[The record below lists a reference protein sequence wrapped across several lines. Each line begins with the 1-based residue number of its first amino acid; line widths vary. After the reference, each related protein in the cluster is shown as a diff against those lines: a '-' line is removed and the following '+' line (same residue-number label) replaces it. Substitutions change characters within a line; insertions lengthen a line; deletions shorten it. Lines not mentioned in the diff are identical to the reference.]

1 MSKHPNRESDTMVTI
16 EAPRFDRPEV
26 EIRASTRRKKTGT
39 AHWSGSRIVVQ
50 IPARIRG
57 RERTTFVDDLVERLM
72 SQRPQNSAGDG
83 ALEGRA
89 MELAAI
95 YNDGVVPRSVRWVKN
110 QQARWAS
117 CSPAS
122 KEIRISNRLR
132 QCPAWVIDAVLVHEL
147 AHLQEVGHT
156 AKFNELADRYPQQHE
171 SALFLEGY
179 ALGLGLRIEEGDVDI
194 PSVEEPSP

>member
-1 MSKHPNRESDTMVTI
+1 MAKHSDKDSDTTVTI

-39 AHWSGSRIVVQ
+39 AHWSGSRIVVL
-50 IPARIRG
+50 IPARIKG
-57 RERTTFVDDLVERLM
+57 RERTTFVDDLVDRLLT
-72 SQRPQNSAGDG
+72 QRPQNSAGD
-83 ALEGRA
+83 ASLEDRA
-89 MELAAI
+89 NQLAELF
-95 YNDGVVPRSVRWVKN
+95 NDGVMPSSVRWVKN

-122 KEIRISNRLR
+122 REIRMSNRLR
-132 QCPAWVIDAVLVHEL
+132 QCPEWVIDAVLVHEL

-156 AKFNELADRYPQQHE
+156 PRFNEIANRFERQQE

-179 ALGLGLRIEEGDVDI
+179 ALGLGLRIEEGDVD
-194 PSVEEPSP
+194 VTLD